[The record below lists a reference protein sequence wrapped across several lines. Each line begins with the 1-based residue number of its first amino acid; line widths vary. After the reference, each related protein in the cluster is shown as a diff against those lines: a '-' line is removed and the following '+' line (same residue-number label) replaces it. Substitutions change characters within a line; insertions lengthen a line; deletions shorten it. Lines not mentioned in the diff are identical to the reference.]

1 MQTESPLSLAFEQSE
16 RELGQSIGY
25 PALVYHQKAAPQP
38 RYFFEPSRDGGAD
51 IMDEDRPLRDTDI
64 VDRLNEQDD
73 DLTRARAD
81 IQTLRL
87 ALAAAH
93 EHVGALVTQEAGI
106 LECLEAGDPWPKSSR
121 DSAAEHLRAAHDAA
135 RAWLRRGAK

>member
-1 MQTESPLSLAFEQSE
+1 MQTESLFSLAFEQAE

-25 PALVYHQKAAPQP
+25 PALVYDTPDMSMIGTAADYDQAEMLDYEQ
-38 RYFFEPSRDGGAD
+38 RRN
-51 IMDEDRPLRDTDI
+51 T
-64 VDRLNEQDD
+64 RLEE
-73 DLTRARAD
+73 D

-87 ALAAAH
+87 ALAAAR
-93 EHVGALVTQEAGI
+93 EHVGALLTQEAGV

-135 RAWLRRGAK
+135 RAWLRRSEPAGREA